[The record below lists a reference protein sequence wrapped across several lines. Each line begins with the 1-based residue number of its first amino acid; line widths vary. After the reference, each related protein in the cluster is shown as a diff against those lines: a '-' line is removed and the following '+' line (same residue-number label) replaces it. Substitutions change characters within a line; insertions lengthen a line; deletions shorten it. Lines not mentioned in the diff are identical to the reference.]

1 MKIQTFQKWKAAFT
15 GYATTYDK
23 PSGVPITN
31 CEELNITL
39 QYPITLEGWEK
50 VRQILTMNNPH
61 MTMIILLALTPINT
75 DNTYAVK
82 VTTK

>member
-15 GYATTYDK
+15 GYAPTYDK

-82 VTTK
+82 VTMK